1 MRTTIIKAALG
12 IAIALNAFLA
22 GAQSVGELRF
32 GNERTD
38 TVRLTELLD
47 AGAAIDTDNC
57 GRAAFFAHQFIGIPY
72 PRIARR
78 QRDTHHTARLP
89 RLHHIRRNRAL
100 TGTHSRRAAPL
111 MA

>member
-22 GAQSVGELRF
+22 GAQGVGELRF

-72 PRIARR
+72 QA
-78 QRDTHHTARLP
+78 HTLESPDGNETLRP
-89 RLHHIRRNRAL
+89 Y
-100 TGTHSRRAAPL
+100 S
-111 MA
+111 M